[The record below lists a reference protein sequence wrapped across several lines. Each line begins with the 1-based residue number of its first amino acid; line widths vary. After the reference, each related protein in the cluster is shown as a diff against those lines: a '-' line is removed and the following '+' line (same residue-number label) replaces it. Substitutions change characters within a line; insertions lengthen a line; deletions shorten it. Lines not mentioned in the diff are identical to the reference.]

1 MRKLALVVFIV
12 LLGGLGL
19 KAVARAYRV
28 QQCNRYARLVRD
40 MAEERDRGISSDV
53 MRARLKA
60 REAAQRKSDP
70 KVHELMEST
79 ITAIYEHPEIT
90 PDQSAAIALDDCF
103 TLH

>member
-1 MRKLALVVFIV
+1 MRKLALVAFIV
-12 LLGGLGL
+12 VLGGLGI
-19 KAVARAYRV
+19 KAAARAYRV

-40 MAEERDRGISSDV
+40 MAQERDRGISSDV

-60 REAAQRKSDP
+60 REAAQHKSDP

-79 ITAIYEHPEIT
+79 ITSIYEHPEIT
-90 PDQSAAIALDDCF
+90 PDQSAAVALDDCS